1 MARASVR
8 ARETVVDVVGAG
20 TPKDS
25 TSDIGIGAGRRMDK
39 CGGRD
44 CKSGQVE
51 GLNRDVNAMSAVW
64 EGR

>member
-1 MARASVR
+1 MR

-25 TSDIGIGAGRRMDK
+25 TSDTGIGAGRRMDK

-44 CKSGQVE
+44 SNSGHAE
-51 GLNRDVNAMSAVW
+51 GFD
-64 EGR
+64 

>member
-1 MARASVR
+1 MR

-39 CGGRD
+39 WGGRD
-44 CKSGQVE
+44 SNSGHVE
-51 GLNRDVNAMSAVW
+51 GLNLDVNAMSAVW
-64 EGR
+64 EGK